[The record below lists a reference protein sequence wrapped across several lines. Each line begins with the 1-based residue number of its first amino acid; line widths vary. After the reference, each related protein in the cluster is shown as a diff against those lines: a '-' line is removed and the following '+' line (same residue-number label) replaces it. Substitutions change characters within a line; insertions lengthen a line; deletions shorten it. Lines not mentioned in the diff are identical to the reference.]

1 MTLRPARRR
10 RYALS
15 QYATVRGF
23 SLAARM
29 VWFLFSSARRRP
41 TKLQSADALAVG
53 CIDLLGGSARMDI
66 RMSRA
71 IASLYT
77 DPPIYW
83 ECLYSMQRKQGQ
95 RTTSTSTDPP
105 AVTAFPSSFRT

>member
-1 MTLRPARRR
+1 
-10 RYALS
+10 
-15 QYATVRGF
+15 
-23 SLAARM
+23 M
-29 VWFLFSSARRRP
+29 VWFLFSGAVGVRL
-41 TKLQSADALAVG
+41 TLQSADALAVG

-71 IASLYT
+71 IALFYT

-83 ECLYSMQRKQGQ
+83 ECLYSMQRKQASGPLDP
-95 RTTSTSTDPP
+95 TDPP

>member
-15 QYATVRGF
+15 QYATVRVF

-29 VWFLFSSARRRP
+29 VWFLFPRRRRHP
-41 TKLQSADALAVG
+41 TNASISRRFGSRLHY
-53 CIDLLGGSARMDI
+53 LLGGSARMDI

-71 IASLYT
+71 IASFIQILPSIGSVYIQCKENRASGPL
-77 DPPIYW
+77 DP
-83 ECLYSMQRKQGQ
+83 
-95 RTTSTSTDPP
+95 TDPP

>member
-23 SLAARM
+23 LFGSKNGL
-29 VWFLFSSARRRP
+29 VSFFLGAVGVRL
-41 TKLQSADALAVG
+41 TLQSADALVAA
-53 CIDLLGGSARMDI
+53 IDLLGGSARMDI

-71 IASLYT
+71 IASL
-77 DPPIYW
+77 
-83 ECLYSMQRKQGQ
+83 L
-95 RTTSTSTDPP
+95 
-105 AVTAFPSSFRT
+105 